1 MKKLIFILSLLCV
14 TVAYSQNK
22 DNGKT
27 TKKYVIKNDGEMAY
41 RKKVMKQKMVAVP
54 QRIKDSAAKNVKP
67 KN

>member
-1 MKKLIFILSLLCV
+1 MKKIIFILSLLCV

-41 RKKVMKQKMVAVP
+41 RKKVMKQKMVVAP
-54 QRIKDSAAKNVKP
+54 QRVKDGAAKTAKP
-67 KN
+67 KS